1 MTVSVARAAVL
12 QPRPHAY
19 WAIAEPSSCATLPK
33 LNASLP
39 FAPKRF
45 GPIWSVPMHG
55 AIASTPR
62 LIVSWTTG
70 AAKSTSHVVK
80 MTFAPPLSSLSAQAF
95 ATAGLLPC
103 VSQVLICSWRP
114 STPPFAF
121 QYATRSFAAARA
133 GPSNGAIAPLLS
145 NAQPIVIG
153 DADFAFVCA
162 AAVAARTTP
171 VNATTTRVS
180 PTRELGL
187 LISTPSLSAAA
198 VRRARACLTST
209 AVVIAARTGAAP
221 PGDPPTRLT
230 SDQGFGTVRT
240 MSHVEEL
247 PNEGRMRHRTMAE
260 YALEQLRESIIL
272 GELPAGTPLRLD
284 DLARSLG
291 MSISPIREAVR
302 QLEALGLAKHVPH
315 QGARVLDFDVDELR
329 DLFQVRLSL
338 ESLAVR
344 RAAERFTEQDA
355 VTARGQLVRFDETR
369 GAGVDHDPDAAADAL
384 YQHLELASVIF
395 ETELG
400 GKGIFERIT

>member
-1 MTVSVARAAVL
+1 
-12 QPRPHAY
+12 
-19 WAIAEPSSCATLPK
+19 
-33 LNASLP
+33 
-39 FAPKRF
+39 
-45 GPIWSVPMHG
+45 
-55 AIASTPR
+55 
-62 LIVSWTTG
+62 
-70 AAKSTSHVVK
+70 
-80 MTFAPPLSSLSAQAF
+80 
-95 ATAGLLPC
+95 
-103 VSQVLICSWRP
+103 
-114 STPPFAF
+114 
-121 QYATRSFAAARA
+121 
-133 GPSNGAIAPLLS
+133 
-145 NAQPIVIG
+145 
-153 DADFAFVCA
+153 
-162 AAVAARTTP
+162 
-171 VNATTTRVS
+171 
-180 PTRELGL
+180 
-187 LISTPSLSAAA
+187 
-198 VRRARACLTST
+198 
-209 AVVIAARTGAAP
+209 
-221 PGDPPTRLT
+221 
-230 SDQGFGTVRT
+230 

-369 GAGVDHDPDAAADAL
+369 GAGDVRQTLRAHSDFHFTLYGASQSQWLVALIRPPWVRSERYRPALLASAGKPQELHRELDERLLQACVDHDPDAAADAL